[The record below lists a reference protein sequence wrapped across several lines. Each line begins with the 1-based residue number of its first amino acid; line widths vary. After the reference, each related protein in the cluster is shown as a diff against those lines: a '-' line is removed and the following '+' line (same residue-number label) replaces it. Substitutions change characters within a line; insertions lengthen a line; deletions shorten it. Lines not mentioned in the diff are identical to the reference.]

1 MNVDRMVRRV
11 WKSCAPI
18 DEGLIEYV
26 AISYILPSSDWEDVC
41 LLWLVD
47 NHQCK
52 DFGQQLLGLWSL
64 SGHILKVSSDV
75 MLGSFPIFIENR
87 LDEFL
92 KNLRMGMRERERERE
107 SRLVSL
113 AQCESCCHKG
123 PRIIQSA
130 GESAWLWLFFSS
142 KELENP
148 HLFWS
153 CYSCPREQ
161 WFYCQTCFELFKTKK
176 LLNQRIGPKNF
187 SCKQHGYLHWLAQSW
202 LVITTGGRTWS
213 SAQSPEKRRTF
224 HFLLGRASFGCP
236 LFFIFIFTF
245 FYFYFWEISKKK
257 NFFFKIQLRILQSNG
272 RIGSWVA

>member
-1 MNVDRMVRRV
+1 MQRFWATIAGALEPLRPHSQSIFWCDAWEFSNLH
-11 WKSCAPI
+11 WKSSGWIP
-18 DEGLIEYV
+18 EE
-26 AISYILPSSDWEDVC
+26 SEDG
-41 LLWLVD
+41 D
-47 NHQCK
+47 
-52 DFGQQLLGLWSL
+52 
-64 SGHILKVSSDV
+64 
-75 MLGSFPIFIENR
+75 
-87 LDEFL
+87 
-92 KNLRMGMRERERERE
+92 ERERE

-176 LLNQRIGPKNF
+176 LLNQRIGPNNF